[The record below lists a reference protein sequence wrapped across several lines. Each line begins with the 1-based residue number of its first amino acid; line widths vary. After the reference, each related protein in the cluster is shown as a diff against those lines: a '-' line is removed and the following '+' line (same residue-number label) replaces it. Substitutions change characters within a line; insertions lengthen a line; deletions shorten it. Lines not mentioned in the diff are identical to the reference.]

1 MHTALRATSRTLQA
15 YLLRGMADD
24 PDLRV
29 LFEPVLGGT
38 MTISLN
44 TPPEMR
50 VNNLQGISLWLYRVE
65 RDDHRLNA
73 PPTRPT
79 PDQLLRAP
87 LPMRLHYLV
96 TPFVPIDQ
104 ANPESSAA
112 REQELLG
119 KVLQVV
125 HQSPIIRGALLADTL
140 TGSDGQLTVRLETM
154 SLEEITRVWAA
165 LQAQYQLSASFEV
178 TLALIIPRTEP
189 ERVSMVNIV
198 ESQYALKVAESVR

>member
-1 MHTALRATSRTLQA
+1 MHTALRATSRTLQT
-15 YLLRGMADD
+15 YLLHGMADD

-29 LFEPVLGGT
+29 LFDPMLGGT

-44 TPPEMR
+44 TPREMR
-50 VNNLQGISLWLYRVE
+50 ENNLQGVSLWLYRVE
-65 RDDHRLNA
+65 RDDQRLNV
-73 PPTRPT
+73 PPSRPT
-79 PDQLLRAP
+79 PNQLVRAP

-119 KVLQVV
+119 KVLQMV
-125 HQSPIIRGALLADTL
+125 HQSPIIRGATLTDTL
-140 TGSDGQLTVRLETM
+140 TGSDGQVVVRLESM

-165 LQAQYQLSASFEV
+165 LQAQYQLSVSFEV
-178 TLALIIPRTEP
+178 TLALITSRSEP
-189 ERVSMVNIV
+189 ERVTPVSSV
-198 ESQYALKVAESVR
+198 ESQYALKVADGAP